1 MFVLQEAVSDVQ
13 VIDDVV
19 EIIVGNEIITDL
31 TDPIRIGFH
40 HDPIPVSCVCSLYIC
55 TESCNLSINCN
66 L

>member
-1 MFVLQEAVSDVQ
+1 MYIFQEAVSDVQ

-31 TDPIRIGFH
+31 TDPIRIEFH

-55 TESCNLSINCN
+55 AECCNLKSNP
-66 L
+66 